1 MPFLTALTTHTGPHW
16 HGQPARS
23 CNTTSPALPT
33 AADDDARPSDSA
45 WAADIPCAISEC
57 RVSKAL
63 DFEMPHIAWYH
74 KRCLLEALQAE
85 RESCLSM
92 PATPYATAITD
103 LQKTSIM
110 QHIILCCDLQVLPP
124 WSPHGTE
131 PLQCTA
137 AASDPASAPTATSA
151 PSAAP
156 APAPAPAPGAIT
168 ATTVSSGICADSA
181 PGAGIKSSLPQPPGA
196 DIVALPAVGQPAPSG
211 SAYPCHSLA
220 VVSHRFA
227 AFASTVRSPLQKCP

>member
-85 RESCLSM
+85 QSLASQCQPLLTLQLSQTYRRQALCSTSSCAVIYRYYPPGLPMGGSHYSAQL
-92 PATPYATAITD
+92 PHPT
-103 LQKTSIM
+103 
-110 QHIILCCDLQVLPP
+110 QHQ
-124 WSPHGTE
+124 H
-131 PLQCTA
+131 PLQHQHHQQHQHPHQHQHQA
-137 AASDPASAPTATSA
+137 PSQPPQSHPASAPTQ
-151 PSAAP
+151 
-156 APAPAPAPGAIT
+156 
-168 ATTVSSGICADSA
+168 
-181 PGAGIKSSLPQPPGA
+181 PQGQASNQAYRNPQVQTLLHCQLWA
-196 DIVALPAVGQPAPSG
+196 NLLHLALPIRATALRLCHTALQLLPA
-211 SAYPCHSLA
+211 
-220 VVSHRFA
+220 
-227 AFASTVRSPLQKCP
+227 Q